1 MRKRI
6 LSLILALALLVGM
19 VPAVAAAPGKGEILS
34 FDLERTEYTAA
45 LGTIQADLGL
55 PALVK
60 ATVREQVTTVEIG
73 EDGQTVASTATEETE
88 TEIPVTWTCDDYQL
102 AMEGTYTF
110 TARAEGYALAD
121 GVKWPSVAVTLEHQ
135 LARPWAN
142 SIMPMANGDD
152 VAYVSNGATGGTLNS
167 RTDPYGSLAAAITA
181 LTNGGTVYVMNDLTK
196 VDRANTSVTKN
207 ITIATDPQAGG
218 AATVWT
224 SGRASMFQ
232 VSGGAT
238 LTIQNLILDGGN
250 TGDNAFIIVGTTT
263 NSLVGH
269 LVLGDGAV
277 IRNCVTNFGAVWT
290 NTNENTSVTLEEGA
304 VISGNTAKTL
314 ESNLTPAC
322 GGGVTL
328 RGGTLTMNGGAITGN
343 TAQISGGGVYVAAG
357 ATFTMKGG
365 QIGGNTA
372 AGNGGGVYLPADGTD
387 GKQAAF
393 TMTGGKIDGNTGSE
407 GGGVYMIGG
416 TFHMAAGAEI
426 SGNTAVSTGS
436 YAGGGGVRV
445 DSGSATLAGVISN
458 NDAHDGGGVY
468 VHCDTAPEDA
478 VATVSGYVTGNTA
491 DNGAGVYVDQG
502 TATLD
507 GATIIGNTADGY
519 GGGAFL
525 HSNRN
530 GKITLSGKL
539 TILDN
544 ISHNAS
550 APEEN
555 NLLLFSR
562 TSNPSRFS
570 IQNLDTGSEIG
581 ITHVN
586 SDTWN
591 RQEGLFAITGQATG
605 NTETDNA
612 AAAAA
617 EAALACFTSDDP
629 KFQVVEKD
637 RVQDGTNYCYGLS
650 LARVEAS
657 AYYVSS
663 TGSDS
668 MPGTREQPYRTLSKA
683 ISTAEKVEGATIY
696 VMDDITETLTA
707 GDQVQGKGLTI
718 TTDPETLETSGPAT
732 VTLAGSGYFIQSHPV
747 SFEGG
752 KTTLRNI
759 IFDGTGRTAAEGQ
772 PLYGPFNL
780 LLGTLVLDEGAV
792 IQNFASNTPAVWTL
806 SDQSPKLEMHD
817 GAAIRNNTMTYSS
830 LATNYANAYGGGV
843 GIGGNAAFTMDGGVI
858 DNNQSKF
865 GAAVY
870 MTGGTF
876 TMSEDAVI
884 SNNKTDY
891 AFTNKG
897 TSYDGV
903 VAVKGGKADLKG
915 TFTGNVGYDGG
926 AVLVDGTGA
935 EVTLSGT
942 VTGNTSGV
950 AAVYAHNGK
959 LTLDGADIQNNKG
972 KMYADLSGIYVKGDD
987 GTPQVTIQGNTVVKN
1002 NTGNAGAPANLSV
1015 YETAVSLGAGL
1026 TDGADIGV
1034 RVRVSNIGIFAGE
1047 EEDDAGI
1054 AASSVDHFF
1063 SDDPKYVVRDNET
1076 GTLSLVYPKNHYYV
1090 SSAGS
1095 DDNDGTADKPFL
1107 TMDAAFN
1114 KASTDG
1120 ALDDE
1125 GGAVIHVMNQVTVD
1139 YRILF
1144 GEAGQ
1149 ELTVTGTGPDGES
1162 YPDAAL
1168 VGSGELLLWAENARG
1183 LFDVQGNVILNLDH
1197 LILDG
1202 NSAGD
1207 TRAIRASGGTVNLN
1221 DGVSIT
1227 GWKCGENASATYA
1240 IFASG
1245 TAKFNLSGSVSITG
1259 NSGGGI
1265 HLGADNTITLS
1276 GTPVLK
1282 GNTYNGAPSNLW
1294 LDRTAT
1300 GGNMVTVTGAL
1311 ENGSAIGITDGARDE
1326 DVVFATSDTTN
1337 AAANLDFFFSDD
1349 GAWSMVDDGAVLQ
1362 WTNDPVARNQ
1372 RTGDT
1377 YTTIQKAVDAAQSS
1391 DTIELLRDVTAG
1403 ATVTVAN
1410 KTFTLTSA
1418 DGENYTILRSPIFNG
1433 NFFQINGGGNVTFQ
1447 NITLDGNKAAGA
1459 AGGTGFNGFLIDLNG
1474 GAAILDEGAVLQ
1486 NNVRTYIY
1494 NEGSAVYVRE
1504 GGSLEVRE
1512 GAVIRWNEAQIGAAI
1527 AIDAAS
1533 VNMTGGQITGNYN
1546 RLDDSNG
1553 SSQTSGVVY
1562 LYKTGASFTMTGGSI
1577 TGNGQYNT
1585 GDGWSAAGVGTY
1597 PKSNYT
1603 YAVTIGGTANITGN
1617 VYGDS
1622 LTLTGDSYGGG
1633 SQANLALTPD
1643 TTLTMLDGFTGSV
1656 GVSQADAIDGANQP
1670 GTTFGAAKANAA
1682 GAEHFTND
1690 RNTGLTAAL
1699 EGTELVWRMSDLY
1712 VSSQKGNND
1721 TGLGTEDAP
1730 YATLEYA
1737 ISRAPDGAVIHIM
1750 DDVTVTSYNI
1760 ISKNLTITG
1769 TNGSGAPYLG
1779 AALTAGG
1786 NFHYNNV
1793 YGMLQIGAGYTVAV
1807 DNLTLNGVGYNTRV
1821 ARVWG
1826 SAENPGHLSLTDV
1839 TATGWG
1845 MGVAHVNGTAS
1856 LSGTVT
1862 LTGNGYGIGF
1872 GATHAQLTL
1881 SGKVV
1886 ISGNTDAA
1894 GNNANVVLS
1903 AGRNPETEQQIV
1915 VEGLLDSSSSIGVT
1929 DGAAAVDVVFAVND
1943 DQSAAQANMDKF
1955 FADNGQD
1962 IAATE
1967 GANLVW
1973 GQYVARILYPSGA
1986 VRERYTTL
1994 QAALDDVLPGQTV
2007 ELMADVTENAVI
2019 GSPFAALD
2027 FRGYTVTGSLAVGQ
2041 LGNVGVI
2048 RNTVDGVQ
2056 NFVTGGVTNDVIP
2069 VTIQKGGTVGEIA
2082 GGRYQETATSS
2093 PPGSECV
2100 SVAGT
2105 LKVISGGWFTGFKV
2119 AVCLY
2124 GDGGASTVITGGVF
2138 DAGTDA
2144 VVGAYHG
2151 AVNLTISGGY
2161 FGSKEFRYADTIIVN
2176 GHTVS
2181 GKGWNASG
2189 VLDPTAVSVA
2199 GQGGITG
2206 EDNSALYYPVA
2217 SDYVARVN
2225 NVTGGAWNYYTSLKG
2240 AVDSLGT
2247 GTIVELLKDIDLDE
2261 AITTAGTFTLQSNSD
2276 TAATYT
2282 VKRAEGFTGDM
2293 LRVNENG
2300 KVTIQNIVLDG
2311 GAEWVGTTDPVLG
2324 RGTTNNG
2331 VDAVDGY
2338 ILLVYQGEATLGKG
2352 AVLQN
2357 NDRNPTQG
2365 TSSYQSVTGPAD
2377 RGGAASVQGG
2387 GVLNMESGSAIRDS
2401 AVTHSTGDGGAL
2413 SVWNSSTF
2421 HMNGGEIT
2429 GCYGQRWGAVRNSGT
2444 MTMSGDA
2451 KITGNLGG
2459 QSNGGVFHHGS
2470 GTLTISGN
2478 ANITGNYLADG
2489 TPANLYQDVSA
2500 ADPALAITLGGNF
2513 TGSIGVTQATD
2524 SDIEDPNAADSQ
2536 FGVSSGNYAGASNF
2550 FSDVNSSLGGV
2561 IQASGDSYI
2570 LVWSQP
2576 VARTSND
2583 GGRTWSYFSSLAGAV
2598 EAVDDNP
2605 ATVSY
2610 VEPLTNL
2617 TVNSNIA
2624 TNKAFT
2630 LRSYSEGAATNI
2642 LTRDPS
2648 FTGVFFTLN
2657 SGADVTIENLALD
2670 GNKKNT
2676 TDINN
2681 VDYMVNVASGAELT
2695 LGDGADLR
2703 RNACTLGANTAG
2715 AVWLKGTMTMKDGAL
2730 IRWNEAE
2737 YGSAVSVD
2745 GGTLNME
2752 GGQITGN
2759 YATRYNNSNT
2769 GSGAIHVW
2777 SSGAEM
2783 NMSGGSITG
2792 NGAAARTDNKN
2803 NYDAGGVILEDG
2815 TLTISGDAVIAGNY
2829 LTDPTT
2835 GNLKLTSGSYTTGT
2849 MEANLTLTEDTN
2861 QNIVL
2866 GGDFNGSVGVT
2877 QWPRVP
2883 AEGAE
2888 ATVNIPGAQFG
2899 TAGGGFTGAG
2909 HFFNDLDRALVGSL
2923 STNESGASILVWSD
2937 GGVVA
2942 RTSNDGGKTWTEF
2955 ATLQEA
2961 VNAADSDPATV
2972 TYVELL
2978 RSIDL
2983 NATVTTGAKDFE
2995 LRSGTRDGDGRYT
3008 LTRGDGFTGAFLNV
3022 EENANVTVADLA
3034 LDGAGTARQPLI
3046 RVNGSASA
3054 TLGNGAVLQNNQ
3066 NTGNLGTSGQD
3077 NGGGVLVYGGTLT
3090 VKDGAVI
3097 RNNSAQW
3104 GGGVH
3109 VNHGG
3114 TLNMEGGVIQNNSA
3128 QNGAGI
3134 GTYQDANGTATVNL
3148 SGSAQVVDNTGANG
3162 GVYAHSGA
3170 DVKVNVSGGVTI
3182 TGNKTAENGT
3192 ACNLKLSLDTTLTL
3206 SGDFTGSIGVTEATG
3221 AETDNQQGQQ
3231 FGSNSGEHAGA
3242 GKFTN
3247 DVNALVGE
3255 TTEDGELVWARGDI
3269 VARINRVSSGEG
3281 AVYDDGKWT
3290 YYTSL
3295 QAAINDLGSGTIV
3308 ELLKDITL
3316 EATVEVNGG
3325 QSFELRSGTRPE
3337 DETYTITRD
3346 SGFGAALLTLSSGTV
3361 TMKNLIL
3368 DGNKGDAAFAT
3379 GASKYMVQV
3388 GSGASLTLSG
3398 GAVLQNNRVSDTG
3411 STAGAVRVLPSLTI
3425 QDGAVIRW
3433 NEAAYGSAVSAEKGT
3448 ITMTGGEIYGN
3459 YATRAG
3465 GAGGSAAVEIWSGG
3479 TFDMSG
3485 GAITGNGGKESS
3497 TGAAGGVFVESGTF
3511 KVRGGAIVTG
3521 NFLSENLKLT
3531 TPPESA
3537 GGDDLTGG
3545 KDVVDRYVAGT
3556 VANVTLYNNQT
3567 ITLTGDFTGSMGVT
3581 QWPLDTGGHNQ
3592 AGDVFGA
3599 VEGAG
3604 NYTGAENFLNDH
3616 THLRGEVSG
3625 TDVRWKFIAVAR
3637 VNHGDGGWTEYG
3649 TLADAIKALE
3659 TKGGDTVELL
3669 RNVTESATI
3678 SSSENFTLRSSTKEE
3693 DAGKTFTVKRGAAV
3707 TLFDLSGS
3715 VTMTNITLDG
3725 GAVYGTGDNWYSSVS
3740 GVYGGSVMVKVNES
3754 GSLTLDAGATLQ
3766 NAARPGPATY
3776 GAALQVNG
3784 GSVTVNDGAAIKN
3797 NMVATTGPAIYATGA
3812 AKVTIEGGEIS
3823 HNACSASQ
3831 GIVTLSGS
3839 SALTMTGGA
3848 VKNNYG
3854 RWAAAAIYPN
3864 GSGNVVELSGGEIT
3878 GNKSG
3883 TNRPA
3888 GIWTNANCRITLS
3901 GSITIKDNVNNSN
3914 QQYNLSLPSDTM
3926 LTIRGELTGQVGI
3939 TDGWAGAQNV
3949 SGEYFG
3955 LGIDAAG
3962 LTALFNDR
3970 DENLDATL
3978 DGGRVKWDN
3987 SQVAMI
3993 VGGRDNGKTY
4003 STLAAAIADYDADA
4017 TRIVMI
4023 ANSTEA
4029 PITVDKTVYVN
4040 LDGYTVTADVKVDRN
4055 MTFYGFDTK
4064 TNGFDCKA
4072 GTAFGHIIGT
4082 VSGLGT
4088 MAGVTNTSAA
4098 QTETAMRYVKVT
4110 ETAEGKTDT
4119 SFHRFDSKLGTV
4131 YFRPRVAGIYFV
4143 TTFYGDQWVKD
4154 ALQEGGELSYG
4165 IFLTLDDTATSPED
4179 GNTASAAHDPSGF
4192 QTGEGGDRHQGSMI
4206 QHIVMETLPG
4216 AENQERTDTEIY
4228 VSTYFSFEDAG
4239 VAADIM
4245 RSVTLTKIVSL
4256 AADQYNRG
4264 ELSEAQAADFEAFWE
4279 KFSYLYPDIS
4289 VTKKQDLTDG
4299 GDEA

>member
-250 TGDNAFIIVGTTT
+250 TGGNAFIIVGTTT

-426 SGNTAVSTGS
+426 SGNTAVSTSS

-629 KFQVVEKD
+629 KFQVVEKG

-891 AFTNKG
+891 GVTG
-897 TSYDGV
+897 TTTSYDGV
-903 VAVKGGKADLKG
+903 VTVKGGAADLKG
-915 TFTGNVGYDGG
+915 AFTGNVGYDGG

-950 AAVYAHNGK
+950 AAIYAHNGK

-972 KMYADLSGIYVKGDD
+972 KMYADLSGIYVKGDG
-987 GTPQVTIQGNTVVKN
+987 GTPQVTIQRDTVVKN

-1026 TDGADIGV
+1026 TAGADIGV
-1034 RVRVSNIGIFAGE
+1034 RVRPSNIGIFAGE
-1047 EEDDAGI
+1047 EGGSTEI
-1054 AASSVDHFF
+1054 AADSVKYFF
-1063 SDDPKYVVRDNET
+1063 SDDPKYVVQDNGN

-1090 SSAGS
+1090 SNAGN
-1095 DDNDGTADKPFL
+1095 DDTGDGTADKPFL

-1114 KASTDG
+1114 KASDDG
-1120 ALDDE
+1120 ALGDE
-1125 GGAVIHVMNQVTVD
+1125 GGAVIHVMNRVTVD

-1168 VGSGELLLWAENARG
+1168 VGSGELLLWAEKNARG
-1183 LFDVQGNVILNLDH
+1183 LFGVQESVILNLDH

-1311 ENGSAIGITDGARDE
+1311 ENGSAIGITDGARDKG
-1326 DVVFATSDTTN
+1326 VVFATSDTTN

-1372 RTGDT
+1372 RTRDT
-1377 YTTIQKAVDAAQSS
+1377 YTTIQEAVDAAQSS

-1494 NEGSAVYVRE
+1494 NEGSAVYVRG

-1546 RLDDSNG
+1546 RRDDSNG

-1643 TTLTMLDGFTGSV
+1643 TTLTMLNGFTGSV

-1670 GTTFGAAKANAA
+1670 GTTFGAAEANAA

-1699 EGTELVWRMSDLY
+1699 EGANLVWRMSDLY

-1826 SAENPGHLSLTDV
+1826 SAKNPGHLSLTDV

-1903 AGRNPETEQQIV
+1903 AGRNPETEKQIV
-1915 VEGLLDSSSSIGVT
+1915 VKGLLDSSSSIGVT

-1962 IAATE
+1962 IAATD

-2027 FRGYTVTGSLAVGQ
+2027 FRGYTVTGALTVSET
-2041 LGNVGVI
+2041 GNVGVI

-2056 NFVTGGVTNDVIP
+2056 NFVTGGVKNEKNP
-2069 VTIQKGGTVGEIA
+2069 VTIEAGGTVGEIA

-2093 PPGSECV
+2093 PPGSESV

-2105 LKVISGGWFTGFKV
+2105 LKVISGGWFTGVKV

-2124 GDGGASTVITGGVF
+2124 GDSGASTVITGGVF

-2144 VVGAYHG
+2144 VVGGYHG
-2151 AVNLTISGGY
+2151 TVDLTISGGY
-2161 FGSKEFRYADTIIVN
+2161 FGSREFYYADTIIVN

-2181 GKGWNASG
+2181 DKGWDASG
-2189 VLDPTAVSVA
+2189 VLDSTAASVE
-2199 GQGGITG
+2199 GQGGITE
-2206 EDNSALYYPVA
+2206 EDNSDLYYPVA

-2225 NVTGGAWNYYTSLKG
+2225 NGTGGAWQYYASLKG
-2240 AVDSLGT
+2240 AVEAVSASGQT
-2247 GTIVELLKDIDLDE
+2247 VELLKDIELGE
-2261 AITTAGTFTLQSNSD
+2261 RIIVSHNFAFTLQSNSD

-2282 VKRAEGFTGDM
+2282 VERASGFADHMFTMGSGTTSS
-2293 LRVNENG
+2293 VA
-2300 KVTIQNIVLDG
+2300 IQDIILDG

-2331 VDAVDGY
+2331 EKAGTGY
-2338 ILLVYQGEATLGKG
+2338 ILYIAGGSVTLGDG
-2352 AVLQN
+2352 AVVRN
-2357 NDRNPTQG
+2357 NDRTG
-2365 TSSYQSVTGPAD
+2365 SSTGYHDSAD
-2377 RGGAASVQGG
+2377 RGGAVSVQAGT
-2387 GVLNMESGSAIRDS
+2387 LTMLEGSAIRDS
-2401 AVTHSTGDGGAL
+2401 ASNGSIGDGAALAVWGGA
-2413 SVWNSSTF
+2413 TF
-2421 HMNGGEIT
+2421 NMNGGEIT

-2451 KITGNLGG
+2451 KITGNMGG

-2489 TPANLYQDVSA
+2489 TPANLYQYVSA

-2561 IQASGDSYI
+2561 IQASGDNSYI
-2570 LVWSQP
+2570 LVWSRP
-2576 VARTSND
+2576 VARTSNN
-2583 GGRTWSYFSSLAGAV
+2583 GGRTWTYFSSLAGAV
-2598 EAVDDNP
+2598 EAVDDDP

-2610 VEPLTNL
+2610 VEPLTSL

-2624 TNKAFT
+2624 TAKTFT

-2648 FTGVFFTLN
+2648 FAGVFFTLN
-2657 SGADVTIENLALD
+2657 SGADVTIENLALE
-2670 GNKKNT
+2670 GNKTRT
-2676 TDINN
+2676 TDISN
-2681 VDYMVNVASGAELT
+2681 VNYMVSVASGAELT

-2703 RNACTLGANTAG
+2703 RNACTKGSNTAG
-2715 AVWLKGTMTMKDGAL
+2715 AVWVTGTMTMKDGAL

-2942 RTSNDGGKTWTEF
+2942 RTSNDGGKTWTAF

-2961 VNAADSDPATV
+2961 VNAADSDPNTV

-2978 RSIDL
+2978 RNISLDGTID
-2983 NATVTTGAKDFE
+2983 TDGKSFT
-2995 LRSGTRDGDGRYT
+2995 LRSGTRSEDGRYILSRDSGFTDKFLDLAEEET
-3008 LTRGDGFTGAFLNV
+3008 LTV
-3022 EENANVTVADLA
+3022 EDLV
-3034 LDGAGTARQPLI
+3034 LDGGGTAKSPLL
-3046 RVNGSASA
+3046 RVKDGASA
-3054 TLGNGAVLQNNQ
+3054 TLGDGALIQNNQ
-3066 NTGNLGTSGQD
+3066 NTGALGTGGEN
-3077 NGGGVLVYGGTLT
+3077 NGGGVLVCGGTLT
-3090 VKDGAVI
+3090 VKNGAEI
-3097 RNNSAQW
+3097 RNNSAQY

-3109 VNHGG
+3109 VNNGG
-3114 TLNMEGGVIQNNSA
+3114 ELNMEGGVIRNNTAS
-3128 QNGAGI
+3128 QLGG
-3134 GTYQDANGTATVNL
+3134 GVGMYWDDRGGATVKL
-3148 SGSAQVVDNTGANG
+3148 
-3162 GVYAHSGA
+3162 
-3170 DVKVNVSGGVTI
+3170 SGGVQI
-3182 TGNKTAENGT
+3182 TGNTGGGVGMGQTDDALEAGALAVEVAGNVTVTGNT
-3192 ACNLKLSLDTTLTL
+3192 GGNLCLNADAALTLT
-3206 SGDFTGSIGVTEATG
+3206 GDFTGSIGVTEKWDG
-3221 AETDNQQGQQ
+3221 AQNTSGEQ
-3231 FGSNSGEHAGA
+3231 FGLNGGKHAGA

-3247 DVNALVGE
+3247 DSADLVGE
-3255 TTEDGELVWARGDI
+3255 TTGDGQLVWARGDV
-3269 VARINRVSSGEG
+3269 VARVNNK
-3281 AVYDDGKWT
+3281 ADGGWT
-3290 YYTSL
+3290 EYTSL
-3295 QAAINDLGSGTIV
+3295 QDAIAAVADGGDTV

-3316 EATVEVNGG
+3316 TETIQVNFNKT
-3325 QSFELRSGTRPE
+3325 FELRSGTRSE
-3337 DETYTITRD
+3337 DGQYTITRG
-3346 SGFGAALLTLSSGTV
+3346 STSSTLFTLSNGASVTV
-3361 TMKNLIL
+3361 TDLIL
-3368 DGNKGDAAFAT
+3368 DGDKNRA
-3379 GASKYMVQV
+3379 GASTYMVQV
-3388 GSGASLTLSG
+3388 NSGASLTLSD
-3398 GAVLQNNRVSDTG
+3398 GAILQNNRVNDTG
-3411 STAGAVRVLPSLTI
+3411 NTAGAVRVLGSLTI

-3511 KVRGGAIVTG
+3511 KVRGGALITG
-3521 NFLSENLKLT
+3521 NFVCENQKLT
-3531 TPPESA
+3531 NPPAVS
-3537 GGDDLTGG
+3537 GDDLSGE
-3545 KDVVDRYVAGT
+3545 DVVDRYVEGT
-3556 VANVTLYNNQT
+3556 IANVTLYNNQK

-3581 QWPLDTGGHNQ
+3581 QWPLDTVGHNQ

-3604 NYTGAENFLNDH
+3604 NYTGAENFLNDY
-3616 THLRGEVSG
+3616 THLRGEVNG

-4017 TRIVMI
+4017 THIVMI

-4110 ETAEGKTDT
+4110 EATEGRTDT

-4179 GNTASAAHDPSGF
+4179 GNTASAAHDPNGF
-4192 QTGEGGDRHQGSMI
+4192 QTGKGGDRHQGSMI
-4206 QHIVMETLPG
+4206 QYIVMETLPG